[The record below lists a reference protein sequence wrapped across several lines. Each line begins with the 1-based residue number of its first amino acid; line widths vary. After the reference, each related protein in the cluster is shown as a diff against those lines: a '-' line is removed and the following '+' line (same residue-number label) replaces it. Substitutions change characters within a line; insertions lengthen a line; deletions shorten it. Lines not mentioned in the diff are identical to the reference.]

1 MRVAS
6 IFHQFRTA
14 IADGFKRWRDY
25 SGRSSRSQ
33 FWWFYLFVFI
43 SPFITALISIVFTMV
58 FASLGLQGLSRLS
71 IIFFG
76 LYILNIPVFI
86 AAGIR
91 RMHDVGKSGWFILV
105 PFYNFYLFVQPA
117 LEKGRIPNWIL
128 AERVA
133 LGFVGILI
141 VSVISSLFGGDD
153 DSFMSLI
160 FWVIIYFLIRR
171 RNQSKKKMAGQQ

>member
-1 MRVAS
+1 MAFTV
-6 IFHQFRTA
+6 IFA
-14 IADGFKRWRDY
+14 
-25 SGRSSRSQ
+25 
-33 FWWFYLFVFI
+33 
-43 SPFITALISIVFTMV
+43 AL
-58 FASLGLQGLSRLS
+58 GQQDLSRLS

-76 LYILNIPVFI
+76 FYILNAPVFI

-141 VSVISSLFGGDD
+141 ISVISSLFGRDV
-153 DSFMSLI
+153 DSFSSLI
-160 FWVIIYFLIRR
+160 FWSIIYLLLKKK
-171 RNQSKKKMAGQQ
+171 NNLSKKKEEQ